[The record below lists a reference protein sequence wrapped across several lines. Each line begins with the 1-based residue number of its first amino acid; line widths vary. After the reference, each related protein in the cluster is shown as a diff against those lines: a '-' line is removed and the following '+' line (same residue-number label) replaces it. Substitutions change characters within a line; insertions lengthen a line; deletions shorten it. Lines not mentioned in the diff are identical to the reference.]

1 MTSFTDEFSSSNC
14 PSPDYM
20 YSKEKDFGDI
30 VYQPPP
36 YQPSAYQAHEVL
48 SQETR
53 DQKFTSILNKYEI
66 RQEYANI
73 LQQLQGFKI
82 VFIFD
87 DSGSMNTVL
96 NESPLNDNKMG
107 MLKATRWDELQYFAK
122 ISIEI
127 ASLFNDAH
135 TGTDVYFLNKPPVKN
150 IHDVDQFA
158 NYLKKLT
165 PNGYTPL
172 NKTFNTVLN
181 ENVNTIKEKKL
192 LIIILTDGEPS
203 DDFGNTDIKSFKKS
217 LQARNPMCK
226 IFVNIVVCTDDEDA
240 VSYLNKWDVK
250 IPNLDVTDDY
260 ASERNQIK
268 KYKGKKYR
276 FSFGDYVVKSM
287 VGSIDAKLDQ
297 MDESKC
303 DIL

>member
-1 MTSFTDEFSSSNC
+1 MTSFNREENYAGQ
-14 PSPDYM
+14 DYTLD
-20 YSKEKDFGDI
+20 KEKYLKDT
-30 VYQPPP
+30 VLQPPP
-36 YQPSAYQAHEVL
+36 YQPSAYNPVQT
-48 SQETR
+48 QETR
-53 DQKFTSILNKYEI
+53 DQRFFNIISKYEI

-82 VFIFD
+82 CFIFD

-96 NESPLNDNKMG
+96 SESPLNDNKVG

-127 ASLFNDAH
+127 ASLFNDPNS
-135 TGTDVYFLNKPPVKN
+135 GTDVYFLNKPPVKN
-150 IHDVDQFA
+150 IKDVDQFA
-158 NYLKKLT
+158 SYLKKLT

-172 NKTFNTVLN
+172 NKTFNIVLG
-181 ENVNTIKEKKL
+181 ENVNTVKEKKL
-192 LIIILTDGEPS
+192 LVIILTDGEPS
-203 DDFGNTDIKSFKKS
+203 DDFGNTDIKSFKRS
-217 LQARNPMCK
+217 LQARNPMNK
-226 IFVNIVVCTDDEDA
+226 IFVNIVVCTDDEDV

-260 ASERNQIK
+260 TSERDQIK
-268 KYKGKKYR
+268 KIKGKKYR

-287 VGSIDAKLDQ
+287 VGSVDPKLDQ

-303 DIL
+303 GLL